1 MAVRRPSSPGIGMV
15 PSDPLQSSTE
25 PQQGISRNG
34 RRSPS
39 GQSPDDR
46 PAKRRKDISHVRSRV
61 SRACDR
67 CKSRKTRCSGK
78 YPCTLC
84 SQLGLACQYEA
95 AYTRGRLPSIELETD
110 NRVLQMATAIP
121 PHQDYHMRRHS
132 SSVIQDTANNG
143 NHLAS
148 PRPDAEDVSAAA
160 AVAGINNTTT
170 TIPSPVSIEHPDRL
184 DASDQPRAPHQPQHS
199 ARATSTAQSSRN
211 SPEPSQSDQ
220 QGHYVG
226 PASGASFL
234 LRIQRKLLRQQSGL
248 MQQSCSGGAEASS
261 IFTFGDLPLPDADD
275 VEHGFFVLPPQKD
288 AEWLLARYFDF
299 ASATHRFLHRPT
311 VEGCLREVYETNGAM
326 REKAAARSRL
336 ALLFMVFAQAGN
348 YQCPGMAGREY
359 SSASFFSAAERQLVA
374 EKGGIRLTS
383 VQARLAQCLWLLGQ
397 SRINHCWSLFGT
409 TAHLVLALGM
419 HRKRRMDSAHS
430 VDYIDLE
437 CRKRTFWC
445 AYNLDTYLSAALGR
459 PRTFHDEDID
469 QEFPT
474 CVNDSDLHQRHMHPS
489 PVKSQSLMSGCIAHM
504 RFSRILANILRDLYG
519 IRPPS
524 TEDRY
529 RLAAKYNDELNSWRA
544 SVAYLLDTDG
554 VDPSL
559 FLPIFLRQRNV
570 LNLAFWH
577 AQILVHRP
585 FLLSN
590 FAGLTSYNLHRTN
603 NNNSKLA
610 YHVQLCLDAA
620 TNIVRVVDEL
630 TRSNQIYS
638 TFWFTHYFAFSAVV
652 VLYVYT
658 IQQQQQQQQHP
669 RHLLAATAT
678 SADQPPLSASA
689 CYRAASRCHDQISR
703 IATKGSLGE
712 RYGVVLQELR
722 MELLNGR
729 PPGGEEGLLLPLQ
742 GQGGGGGGGSG
753 GSGVGL
759 GGAVGAVGGGD
770 AASLPQP
777 PASDRVLGEEMVF
790 VGGERQEQQQGQ
802 QQGLDGGAAFAEASP
817 SSSIAQM
824 TGWGQFDSLVVGG
837 IGSLESL
844 LADSAAGWDLDLGGE
859 LSGIA

>member
-1 MAVRRPSSPGIGMV
+1 
-15 PSDPLQSSTE
+15 
-25 PQQGISRNG
+25 
-34 RRSPS
+34 
-39 GQSPDDR
+39 
-46 PAKRRKDISHVRSRV
+46 
-61 SRACDR
+61 
-67 CKSRKTRCSGK
+67 
-78 YPCTLC
+78 
-84 SQLGLACQYEA
+84 
-95 AYTRGRLPSIELETD
+95 
-110 NRVLQMATAIP
+110 
-121 PHQDYHMRRHS
+121 MRRHS
-132 SSVIQDTANNG
+132 SSVVSTAANNG

-148 PRPDAEDVSAAA
+148 PRPDAGDLPST
-160 AVAGINNTTT
+160 VANNT
-170 TIPSPVSIEHPDRL
+170 TIPSPISIEHGADHLPV
-184 DASDQPRAPHQPQHS
+184 DQPQRTQQQQQHS
-199 ARATSTAQSSRN
+199 ARATSAQSSRN
-211 SPEPSQSDQ
+211 SPEPSQNDQ

-234 LRIQRKLLRQQSGL
+234 LRIQRKLLRQQTGLL
-248 MQQSCSGGAEASS
+248 MQSSTSTDQSSS
-261 IFTFGDLPLPDADD
+261 IFTFGDLPLPEADEMD
-275 VEHGFFVLPPQKD
+275 HAGFFVLPPQQD
-288 AEWLLARYFDF
+288 AEALLARYFDF
-299 ASATHRFLHRPT
+299 AAATHRFLHRPT
-311 VEGCLREVYETNGAM
+311 VEGWLAELYETNGAM
-326 REKAAARSRL
+326 RDSKAAARSRL

-348 YQCPGMAGREY
+348 YRAAGMTGREY
-359 SSASFFSAAERQLVA
+359 SSASFFSAAERQLSA
-374 EKGGIRLTS
+374 EKGEIRLTS

-474 CVNDSDLHQRHMHPS
+474 CVNDSDLHLRHMHPS
-489 PVKSQSLMSGCIAHM
+489 PIKSQSLMSGCIAHM

-524 TEDRY
+524 TSDRY
-529 RLAAKYNDELNSWRA
+529 RLAAKYNDALNNWRA

-590 FAGLTSYNLHRTN
+590 FAGLSSYNNLHHQHRPN
-603 NNNSKLA
+603 GRDSSDGGGGGKLA
-610 YHVQLCLDAA
+610 YHVQCCLDAA

-630 TRSNQIYS
+630 TRSGQIYS
-638 TFWFTHYFAFSAVV
+638 TFWFTHYFAFCAVV
-652 VLYVYT
+652 VLYVHT
-658 IQQQQQQQQHP
+658 IQQQQRRLP
-669 RHLLAATAT
+669 PSTT
-678 SADQPPLSASA
+678 DNEQPSSH
-689 CYRAASRCHDQISR
+689 YRAASRCHDQISR
-703 IATKGSLGE
+703 IATKGSLAE

-722 MELLNGR
+722 MELLRHGSVD
-729 PPGGEEGLLLPLQ
+729 
-742 GQGGGGGGGSG
+742 GGGGGNGNVGGVQRQREIDVG
-753 GSGVGL
+753 MAVPVVAPPVLAQPVFQQQQQDGL
-759 GGAVGAVGGGD
+759 GLDG
-770 AASLPQP
+770 LQ
-777 PASDRVLGEEMVF
+777 
-790 VGGERQEQQQGQ
+790 QQQGIE
-802 QQGLDGGAAFAEASP
+802 AFAEASP
-817 SSSIAQM
+817 SSSIGAQM

-859 LSGIA
+859 LGGIA